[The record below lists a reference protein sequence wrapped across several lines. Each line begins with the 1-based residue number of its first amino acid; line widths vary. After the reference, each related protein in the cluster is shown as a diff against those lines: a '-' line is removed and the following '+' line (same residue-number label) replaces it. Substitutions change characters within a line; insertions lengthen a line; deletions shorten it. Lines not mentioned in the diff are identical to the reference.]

1 MFYKIVNESLYVCD
15 KMGNLGRRIS
25 EDVSFGTFDDDSN
38 TFLITKTNGKVE
50 LRDTN
55 GNHKRTLI
63 DESIEAR
70 FSGSDIIVRRNN
82 GKTCLIDK
90 VGNIKRYI

>member
-1 MFYKIVNESLYVCD
+1 
-15 KMGNLGRRIS
+15 MGNLGRRIS
-25 EDVSFGTFDDDSN
+25 ESVSFGTFDDDSN
-38 TFLITKTNGKVE
+38 IFLITRTDGKVE

-63 DESIEAR
+63 NNSIEAR
-70 FSGSDIIVRRNN
+70 FCGKDIIVRKND